1 MAWDSASVDAK
12 PRGESQVRAKWR
24 PTLGL
29 VIFAVLATV
38 TALPLVGL
46 FMFRL
51 YDNQL
56 IRQTEGELIA
66 QGTVLAAS
74 FADDVAHSPDDLALG
89 AVQPDEAEPNPDA
102 PYHPMPTTLDLT
114 RDDVLPSRPEG
125 EPVAAPPDPGFRAIG
140 QHLAKLAAE
149 TQKVT
154 LTGFRILD
162 PAGRVI
168 GGRDEVDLS
177 LARIEEVAAALQGRY
192 RSVLR
197 RRFPS
202 GPEPSLASIS
212 RGAHVRVFVALP
224 VIVRGRVAG
233 VIYLSR
239 TPSNIAESLY
249 GERRNVALAALS
261 IFLVTISIGYVFLR
275 TLTRPIQELIR
286 RTTEIQR
293 GDREAIR
300 PLHHHGTKE
309 IAHLSESFLAMA
321 RSLFDRSDYIS
332 TFTAH
337 VSHELKSPLT
347 SIQGAAELLRDNAGM
362 TEPERNR
369 FLGNIIGDTERLTAL
384 VRRLRELAK
393 ADNPQLGGRT
403 RLAPVIAKAA
413 KAGPALEIETTGD
426 LAREIEMSEEN
437 ATIVL
442 SHLIDNAAQHGATT
456 LRVGIDAAGPDH
468 LLLTIR
474 DNGTGVSE
482 RNRTRIFDPLFTTRR
497 ESGGTGM
504 GLSIVQSMLRAHGG
518 SIRLLDDAS
527 GAGFEIT
534 VPMA

>member
-1 MAWDSASVDAK
+1 M
-12 PRGESQVRAKWR
+12 RAKWR

-46 FMFRL
+46 FLFRL

-74 FADDVAHSPDDLALG
+74 FADEVITGRLAEGDPALG
-89 AVQPDEAEPNPDA
+89 ARQPGDAAPRPDEPPR
-102 PYHPMPTTLDLT
+102 PPPSTLDLS
-114 RDDVLPSRPEG
+114 RDDLPAAGPEG
-125 EPVAAPPDPGFRAIG
+125 TPAATPPDPALIAIG
-140 QHLAKLAAE
+140 RRLSKLAAE
-149 TQKVT
+149 VQQVT

-162 PAGRVI
+162 AQGRVI
-168 GGRDEVDLS
+168 GGREEIGLS
-177 LARIEEVAAALQGRY
+177 LAGTEEVAAALQGRY
-192 RSVLR
+192 MSVLR
-197 RRFPS
+197 RRVPA

-224 VIVRGRVAG
+224 VIVRTRVAG
-233 VIYLSR
+233 VVYLSR
-239 TPSNIAESLY
+239 TPDNIARSLY
-249 GERRNVALAALS
+249 SERHNIALAVLG
-261 IFLVTISIGYVFLR
+261 IFLVTILIGYVFLR
-275 TLTRPIQELIR
+275 TLMRPIQELIR

-293 GDREAIR
+293 GDRDAVR
-300 PLHHHGTKE
+300 PLTHHGTRE
-309 IAHLSESFLAMA
+309 IAHLSESFLTMA

-347 SIQGAAELLRDNAGM
+347 SIQGAAELLRDNAHRM
-362 TEPERNR
+362 TETERNK

-403 RLAPVIAKAA
+403 SLAPVIAKAGKLDPTIA
-413 KAGPALEIETTGD
+413 IEATGD
-426 LAREIEMSEEN
+426 LGREIEMSEEN

-442 SHLIDNAAQHGATT
+442 QHLIDNAVQHGATAI
-456 LRVGIDAAGPDH
+456 RICIDAMPPDH
-468 LLLTIR
+468 LRVTVE

-482 RNRTRIFDPLFTTRR
+482 RNRARIFDPLFTTRR

-518 SIRLLDDAS
+518 SIRLLTYEP
-527 GAGFEIT
+527 GAVFEIS
-534 VPMA
+534 VPTA

>member
-1 MAWDSASVDAK
+1 M
-12 PRGESQVRAKWR
+12 RAKWR

-46 FMFRL
+46 FLFRL

-66 QGTVLAAS
+66 QGAVLAAN
-74 FADDVAHSPDDLALG
+74 FADAVAAQPDLPLGAAQPDDLR
-89 AVQPDEAEPNPDA
+89 PDPAE
-102 PYHPMPTTLDLT
+102 PYHPVPSTLDLT
-114 RDDVLPSRPEG
+114 RDDLLPSRPDG
-125 EPVAAPPDPGFRAIG
+125 TSADTPPEPGFMAIG
-140 QHLAKLAAE
+140 DRLASLAAE

-162 PAGRVI
+162 PQGRVI
-168 GGRDEVDLS
+168 GGREEVGLS
-177 LARIEEVAAALQGRY
+177 LATIDEVAAALQGRY
-192 RSVLR
+192 KSALR
-197 RRFPS
+197 LRVPS
-202 GPEPSLASIS
+202 ARQPSTLNSIS
-212 RGAHVRVFVALP
+212 RGAHVRVFTALP

-239 TPSNIAESLY
+239 TPNNIAESLY
-249 GERRNVALAALS
+249 SERRNVALAAFA
-261 IFLVTISIGYVFLR
+261 IFLVTIAIGFVFLR

-293 GDREAIR
+293 GDRDAIR
-300 PLHHHGTKE
+300 PLNHHGTKE
-309 IAHLSESFLAMA
+309 IAHLSESFLNMA

-347 SIQGAAELLRDNAGM
+347 SIQGAAELLRDNAQRM
-362 TEPERNR
+362 TEAERNK
-369 FLGNIIGDTERLTAL
+369 FLGNIIDDTERLAAL

-403 RLAPVIAKAA
+403 SLAPVIAKAG
-413 KAGPALEIETTGD
+413 KAGPAIAIEATGD

-442 SHLIDNAAQHGATT
+442 SHLIDNAAQHGATAI
-456 LRVGIDAAGPDH
+456 RIGISIDTDAADR
-468 LLLTIR
+468 LRLTVE

-482 RNRTRIFDPLFTTRR
+482 RNRARIFDPLFTTRR

-518 SIRLLDDAS
+518 SIRLLPHQP
-527 GAGFEIT
+527 GAAFEIS
-534 VPMA
+534 VPMAP

>member
-1 MAWDSASVDAK
+1 M
-12 PRGESQVRAKWR
+12 RAKWR

-46 FMFRL
+46 FLFRL

-74 FADDVAHSPDDLALG
+74 FADAVAAEPDLPLGAAQPDDAR
-89 AVQPDEAEPNPDA
+89 PDPAE
-102 PYHPMPTTLDLT
+102 PYHPVPSTLDLT
-114 RDDVLPSRPEG
+114 RDDLLASRPDG
-125 EPVAAPPDPGFRAIG
+125 TPAGAPPAPGFMAIG
-140 QHLAKLAAE
+140 AQLASLATE

-162 PAGRVI
+162 PQGRVI
-168 GGRDEVDLS
+168 GGREEVGLS
-177 LARIEEVAAALQGRY
+177 LAAIDEVAAALQGRY
-192 RSVLR
+192 KSVLR
-197 RRFPS
+197 LRIPS
-202 GPEPSLASIS
+202 ARQPSTLNSIS
-212 RGAHVRVFVALP
+212 RGAHVRVFTALP
-224 VIVRGRVAG
+224 VIVRDRVAG

-239 TPSNIAESLY
+239 TPNNIAESLY
-249 GERRNVALAALS
+249 SERRNVALAALA
-261 IFLVTISIGYVFLR
+261 IFLVTIAIGFVFLR

-293 GDREAIR
+293 GDRDAIR
-300 PLHHHGTKE
+300 PLNHHGTKE
-309 IAHLSESFLAMA
+309 IAHLSESFLNMA

-347 SIQGAAELLRDNAGM
+347 SIQGAAELLRDNAQRM
-362 TEPERNR
+362 TETERNK
-369 FLGNIIGDTERLTAL
+369 FLGNIIDDTERLTAL

-403 RLAPVIAKAA
+403 SLASVIAKAGQ
-413 KAGPALEIETTGD
+413 AGPAIAIEATGD

-442 SHLIDNAAQHGATT
+442 SHLIDNAAQHGATAI
-456 LRVGIDAAGPDH
+456 RISIDADDDDR
-468 LLLTIR
+468 LRLTVE
-474 DNGTGVSE
+474 DNGSGVSE
-482 RNRTRIFDPLFTTRR
+482 RNRARIFDPLFTTRR

-518 SIRLLDDAS
+518 SIRLLADKT
-527 GAGFEIT
+527 GAAFEIS

>member
-1 MAWDSASVDAK
+1 MRTGA
-12 PRGESQVRAKWR
+12 VRAKWR

-74 FADDVAHSPDDLALG
+74 FADAVADRLTEGDLPLG
-89 AVQPDEAEPNPDA
+89 AAQPGDVEPRPDE
-102 PYHPMPTTLDLT
+102 PYHPLPSTLDLT
-114 RDDVLPSRPEG
+114 RDDLLPSRP
-125 EPVAAPPDPGFRAIG
+125 AAVPTATASDPAFTAIG
-140 QHLAKLAAE
+140 QRLAGLAAE
-149 TQKVT
+149 TRKVT
-154 LTGFRILD
+154 QTGFRILD
-162 PAGRVI
+162 PEGRVI
-168 GGRDEVDLS
+168 GGREEVGLS
-177 LARIEEVAAALQGRY
+177 LAGIDEVAAALQGRY
-192 RSVLR
+192 KSVLR
-197 RRFPS
+197 RRTPS
-202 GPEPSLASIS
+202 GPEPSLAAIS
-212 RGAHVRVFVALP
+212 RGAHVRVFAAMP

-239 TPSNIAESLY
+239 TPDNIARSLY
-249 GERRNVALAALS
+249 SERRNIALAALA
-261 IFLVTISIGYVFLR
+261 IFLVTIAIGYVFLR
-275 TLTRPIQELIR
+275 TLAQPIQELIR
-286 RTTEIQR
+286 RTIEIQR

-309 IAHLSESFLAMA
+309 IALLSESFLNMA

-347 SIQGAAELLRDNAGM
+347 SIQGAAELLRDNAHRM
-362 TEPERNR
+362 TELERNR
-369 FLGNIIGDTERLTAL
+369 FLGNIIDDTERLTAL
-384 VRRLRELAK
+384 VRRLRELAR

-403 RLAPVIAKAA
+403 SLAPVIAKVA
-413 KAGPALEIETTGD
+413 KTGPAIAIEATGD
-426 LAREIEMSEEN
+426 LAREIQMSEEN

-442 SHLIDNAAQHGATT
+442 SHLIDNAMRHGATIV
-456 LRVGIDAAGPDH
+456 RIDADASAPDH
-468 LLLTIR
+468 LRLTVE
-474 DNGTGVSE
+474 DNGTGVSN
-482 RNRTRIFDPLFTTRR
+482 RNRARIFDPLFTTRR

-518 SIRLLDDAS
+518 SIRLLDYDA
-527 GAGFEIT
+527 GAAFEIS